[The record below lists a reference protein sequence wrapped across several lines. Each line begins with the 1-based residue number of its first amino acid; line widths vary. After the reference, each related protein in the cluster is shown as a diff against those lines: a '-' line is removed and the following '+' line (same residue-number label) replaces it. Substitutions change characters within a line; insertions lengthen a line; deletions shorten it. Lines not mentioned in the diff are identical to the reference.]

1 MVDIVVEYEKMGR
14 GKQLISFFP
23 ESYEC
28 LSPLFRQY
36 NYYKS
41 TLLMCL
47 IEHRLGD
54 KDAMTM
60 ALSKVIKSPPLVHRK
75 RQEMRR
81 APIIS
86 PRVIPA
92 RTRAGSMTSDNGD
105 YPVSR
110 DQYYNNEMSP
120 DPYSEMSPNSF
131 LMSPS
136 SYGEMS
142 PYGGMMSPNPYGG
155 NTYGGMMSPNPYGG
169 MMSPTYGGMM
179 SPNPY
184 GNTVMSPNPYGMMSP
199 NPYGGGNQYGGYQ
212 GMNYQGSTQQVA
224 SADLFAL
231 SCDCISTE
239 TFVALIHRV
248 GGSEADISLASL
260 DRFLFERTS
269 IFARMYLSNDT
280 KTEKKSITVTV
291 ESLNSNYESRSRST
305 LKVST
310 LVVVIVV
317 LLLLLTHYYILG

>member
-1 MVDIVVEYEKMGR
+1 MVDFIVEYEKMGR
-14 GKQLISFFP
+14 GKQLISFYP

-28 LSPLFRQY
+28 LSPVFRQY

-60 ALSKVIKSPPLVHRK
+60 ALSDVIKSPPLVHR
-75 RQEMRR
+75 RR
-81 APIIS
+81 LDPRKTPLIS
-86 PRVIPA
+86 PRIPIRA
-92 RTRAGSMTSDNGD
+92 RAGSMTSDNGD
-105 YPVSR
+105 ANIPVNR

-120 DPYSEMSPNSF
+120 DPYSDMSPSSIQ
-131 LMSPS
+131 MSPS

-155 NTYGGMMSPNPYGG
+155 NAYGGMMSPNPYGG
-169 MMSPTYGGMM
+169 MMSPTYGGVMSPNPYNSSMSPNPYGGMM

-184 GNTVMSPNPYGMMSP
+184 GN
-199 NPYGGGNQYGGYQ
+199 NQYVYQ
-212 GMNYQGSTQQVA
+212 GMGYHGSTQQAA

-231 SCDCISTE
+231 ACDCISTE
-239 TFVALIHRV
+239 NFVALIHRV

-260 DRFLFERTS
+260 DRFLFERSS
-269 IFARMYLSNDT
+269 IFARMYLLNET

-291 ESLNSNYESRSRST
+291 ESLNSKYESRSRAT
-305 LKVST
+305 VKVT
-310 LVVVIVV
+310 HIVSI
-317 LLLLLTHYYILG
+317 LLLL